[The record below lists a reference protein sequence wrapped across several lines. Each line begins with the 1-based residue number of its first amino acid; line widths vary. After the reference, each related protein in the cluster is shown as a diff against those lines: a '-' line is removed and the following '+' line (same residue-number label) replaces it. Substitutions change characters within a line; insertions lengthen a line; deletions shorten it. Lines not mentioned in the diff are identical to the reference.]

1 MMILD
6 IDIRCL
12 KFILIIFCCHFL
24 LSGKTKPIRGTIL
37 NEDGEKISDVN
48 VVSLPSGQG
57 TKSNSDGVFYLQTPI
72 KDRELSLDHIG
83 YESVVLNIILFE
95 QL

>member
-1 MMILD
+1 M
-6 IDIRCL
+6 
-12 KFILIIFCCHFL
+12 

-57 TKSNSDGVFYLQTPI
+57 TKSNSDGVFTLQAPI

-83 YESVVLNIILFE
+83 YESVVLNIILYENISE
-95 QL
+95 QAEYWCIRVPIRSFFKSL